1 MYTLRSERRRAGGE
15 MRGVLLLLSDSRL
28 SNDFGRLILSLCWG
42 RMAKA
47 MAIDQGHPVYS
58 GKKAKETTSG
68 TARET
73 NLAKA
78 AAARLLQRVS
88 PFRCVWS
95 AYDTCLLFAA
105 LHPPQRVSPFR
116 GVWSA
121 CDTCLLFAALHPP
134 QTWCVCVCVE
144 GQLRLVRDLAENVC
158 LQVFRK
164 ISWQIL

>member
-88 PFRCVWS
+88 PFR
-95 AYDTCLLFAA
+95 
-105 LHPPQRVSPFR
+105 

-134 QTWCVCVCVE
+134 ETWCVC
-144 GQLRLVRDLAENVC
+144 GRTLRLVRDLAENVC

-164 ISWQIL
+164 ISSQIL